1 MLSLPQS
8 KLTSLF
14 NLVGSSEG
22 EVEFAWLG
30 LGSKC
35 ADKASA
41 GSNAR
46 HGAEDGSH
54 SEHE

>member
-14 NLVGSSEG
+14 NLVGCSEG
-22 EVEFAWLG
+22 EVEFARLG

-35 ADKASA
+35 ADKAGA